1 MSLPKAFDKGSV
13 SAGQRSSQKI
23 FALATL
29 FILCLLAGC
38 GGTSSSTSG
47 TPPPPTAVLFQGK
60 VIDGSHTVAG
70 ASVQLYAAGAS
81 GYGSASVGLLAAPV
95 VTDTNGMFTVDAGS
109 YTCASA
115 STQVYL
121 VATGGGVSLPAG
133 ASNASLA
140 MINAWGN
147 CGDLGS
153 SSSPT
158 INEVTTVAAVW
169 ALSPFMASMKALGAS
184 AGNQV
189 GLTNAFLNAHLLADV
204 VTGVS
209 PSASV
214 PANLMLESAKLYSLA
229 NVLASCTASSG
240 GLPCSSLFAAVT
252 AGTEAEPTNTIDAA
266 LRIVKNPSR
275 NVLAIYQSG
284 ASVYAGLGAA
294 PSDWTMSM
302 TMTGGGLN
310 YPTGVGVDSSGRAWV
325 ADYSGGVSAFTVAGA
340 PVFASGL
347 TASGLSEVFGLTID
361 PSGNVWVTSGGDDS
375 VVEFSAAGTLLSGTG
390 FSAGGI
396 SYPIAVASD
405 SAGNIWVVNNG
416 NGSVTKL
423 SGSGTPASPTG
434 YTGSGAFPVSV
445 AVDAVG
451 TPWIVSQEGAATH
464 LSASGT
470 LIRTVTCCAI
480 PTSVAVDPGGDVWVA
495 DHYASAIVH
504 VSGATGAILSST
516 TSGGLRNPNN
526 LAVDGAGNI
535 WAVNDFTGT
544 LTEVAGSSSG
554 SAGAALS
561 PTAGYGAGAAL
572 QSPYAV
578 AVDGSGN
585 LWVSSYDSAS
595 LVRFIGLAA
604 PVKTPLVG
612 APQLP

>member
-1 MSLPKAFDKGSV
+1 MEGPH
-13 SAGQRSSQKI
+13 
-23 FALATL
+23 
-29 FILCLLAGC
+29 
-38 GGTSSSTSG
+38 
-47 TPPPPTAVLFQGK
+47 P
-60 VIDGSHTVAG
+60 VAG
-70 ASVQLYAAGAS
+70 ASVQLYATGAS
-81 GYGSASVGLLAAPV
+81 GYGSASAALLATPV
-95 VTDTNGMFTVDAGS
+95 VTDANGVFPVDAGS
-109 YTCASA
+109 YVCASA

-121 VATGGGVSLPAG
+121 VATGGVVGLASG

-140 MINAWGN
+140 MMDAWGS

-153 SSSPT
+153 STNPT
-158 INEVTTVAAVW
+158 INEVTTAAAAW
-169 ALSPFMASMKALGAS
+169 ALSPFTVSMKNIGTS
-184 AGNQV
+184 VGNQA
-189 GLTNAFLNAHLLADV
+189 GLANAFLNAHLLADV

-209 PSASV
+209 PSASIS
-214 PANLMLESAKLYSLA
+214 ANLALERAKIYSLA
-229 NVLASCTASSG
+229 NVLAACISSSG
-240 GLPCSSLFAAVT
+240 GSPCSSLFAAVT
-252 AGTEAEPTNTIDAA
+252 AGTEAEPANTIDAA
-266 LRIVKNPSR
+266 LRIVKNPAR

-294 PSDWTMSM
+294 PTDWTMSV
-302 TMTGGGLN
+302 TMTGGGLS
-310 YPTGVGVDSSGRAWV
+310 YPAGVGVDASGRAWV

-347 TASGLSEVFGLTID
+347 SASGLSEVFGLTVD

-375 VVEFSAAGTLLSGTG
+375 VVEFSAAGTLLSGASG

-416 NGSVTKL
+416 NGSVAKL
-423 SGSGTPASPTG
+423 SGNGSPANPSG

-445 AVDAVG
+445 AIDAAG
-451 TPWIVSQEGAATH
+451 TPWIASQNGLATH
-464 LSASGT
+464 LSASGG

-480 PTSVAVDPGGDVWVA
+480 PSGIAVDPGGDAWVA

-504 VSGATGAILSST
+504 LSGATGAILSST

-526 LAVDGAGNI
+526 LAVDGAGNV

-544 LTEVAGSSSG
+544 LTEVAGSASG

-561 PTAGYGAGAAL
+561 PAMGYGAGAGL

-585 LWVSSYDSAS
+585 LWVSSYDNAS
-595 LVRFIGLAA
+595 VVRFIGLAT